1 MINRDLLQNDLKEA
15 IRNSDTVRK
24 NTLRMALAAIKLA
37 EVEKRG
43 SLNEPDILAILQK
56 ETKGRK
62 ETIEDAKKANRDDL
76 IKSAEAELAILQT
89 YLPQPLLPEEL
100 DELVQASIEETR
112 ATHPG
117 DMGKVMKAL
126 MPKVQGRADGK
137 VVSRR
142 VRELLA

>member
-1 MINRDLLQNDLKEA
+1 
-15 IRNSDTVRK
+15 
-24 NTLRMALAAIKLA
+24 MALAAIKLA

-76 IKSAEAELAILQT
+76 IKSAVAELAVLQT

-100 DELVQASIEETR
+100 DELIQISIEETG
-112 ATHPG
+112 ATNPG

>member
-1 MINRDLLQNDLKEA
+1 
-15 IRNSDTVRK
+15 
-24 NTLRMALAAIKLA
+24 MALAAIKLA

-76 IKSAEAELAILQT
+76 IKSAEAELAVLQT

-100 DELVQASIEETR
+100 DELIQTSIEETG
-112 ATHPG
+112 ATNPG

-137 VVSRR
+137 VVSQR

>member
-1 MINRDLLQNDLKEA
+1 MVNRDLLQNDLKEA
-15 IRNSDTVRK
+15 IRNGDTVRK

-76 IKSAEAELAILQT
+76 IKSAEAELAVLQT

-100 DELVQASIEETR
+100 DELIQTSIEETG
-112 ATHPG
+112 ATNPG

-137 VVSRR
+137 VVSQR